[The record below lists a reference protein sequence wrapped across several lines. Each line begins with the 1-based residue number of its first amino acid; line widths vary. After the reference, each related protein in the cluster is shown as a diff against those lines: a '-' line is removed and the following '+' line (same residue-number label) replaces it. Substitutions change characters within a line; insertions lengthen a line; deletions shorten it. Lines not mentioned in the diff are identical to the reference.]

1 MRNFKWQDKISSENL
16 YINTKQK
23 PIVQTFQ
30 RKQLEEE
37 SKNSFINIFSIN
49 HSQDMKNVNNI
60 DQNCCKPNM

>member
-16 YINTKQK
+16 YINTKQE